1 MEIPSPLMGEGR
13 FACQKRGDAEVIR
26 FIMYRFLQ
34 LIPVLVLVSIVTF
47 AFMHA
52 LPGDV
57 IDALAGDA
65 ETNDPARRAALEKQL
80 GLDRPIYVQYF
91 TWLGKIVLYGD
102 FGKSITTRRSI
113 GVELFKRI
121 PATVY
126 LAVVAVIISLVIAV
140 PLGTIAALKHRTM
153 VDYTVTTAAVAGVSI
168 PNFWFAILCVLFFA
182 LYLGWLPASEYV
194 NPFVDPWLGLKHLL
208 LPAAALGVRLAA
220 ITTRLTRSSMLDEI
234 RKEYVDTARSVGLP
248 EWRVIFKYT
257 LKNALIPTVTV
268 AGLQFGNLLGGT
280 VVIETIFAWPGIG
293 LTLYDAIISRD
304 YPMVQAGILV
314 LAAAFVLV
322 NLLVDITYR
331 LLNPRIRLA

>member
-1 MEIPSPLMGEGR
+1 
-13 FACQKRGDAEVIR
+13 
-26 FIMYRFLQ
+26 
-34 LIPVLVLVSIVTF
+34 
-47 AFMHA
+47 
-52 LPGDV
+52 V

-65 ETNDPARRAALEKQL
+65 ETNDPARRAALEKQF
-80 GLDRPIYVQYF
+80 GLDQPIYVQYF
-91 TWLGKIVLYGD
+91 TWLGKMVLHGD

-126 LAVVAVIISLVIAV
+126 LAVVAVIISLIIAV
-140 PLGTIAALKHRTM
+140 PLGTIAALKHRTL
-153 VDYTVTTAAVAGVSI
+153 VDYTVTTAAVTGISI
-168 PNFWFAILCVLFFA
+168 PNFWFAILCVLFFS

-194 NPFVDPWLGLKHLL
+194 NPFQDPWLGLTHLL
-208 LPAAALGVRLAA
+208 LPGAALGVRLAA

-234 RKEYVDTARSVGLP
+234 RKDYVDTARSVGLP

-257 LKNALIPTVTV
+257 LKNALIPTVTI

-293 LTLYDAIISRD
+293 LTLYDAIMSRD

-331 LLNPRIRLA
+331 LLNPRIRVA

>member
-1 MEIPSPLMGEGR
+1 MFR
-13 FACQKRGDAEVIR
+13 FVI
-26 FIMYRFLQ
+26 YRVFQ
-34 LIPVLVLVSIVTF
+34 LIPVLLLVSIFVF
-47 AFMHA
+47 ALIHA

-57 IDALAGDA
+57 IDALAGEA

-80 GLDRPIYVQYF
+80 GLDQPIYVQYF
-91 TWLGKIVLYGD
+91 TWLGKILFHGD

-113 GVELFKRI
+113 GIEVFKRI
-121 PATVY
+121 PATIY
-126 LAVVAVIISLVIAV
+126 LAVVAVVISLVIAV

-168 PNFWFAILCVLFFA
+168 PQFWFAILCVLFFS

-194 NPFVDPWLGLKHLL
+194 NPFEDPWLGLKHMI
-208 LPAAALGVRLAA
+208 LPGAALGVRLAA
-220 ITTRLTRSSMLDEI
+220 ITTRLTRAAMLDEI
-234 RKEYVDTARSVGLP
+234 RKEYVDTPRSLGLP

-280 VVIETIFAWPGIG
+280 VVIEAIFAWPGIG
-293 LTLYDAIISRD
+293 LTLYDAIMSRD
-304 YPMVQAGILV
+304 YPMVQASVMIL
-314 LAAAFVLV
+314 ATAFVMV
-322 NLLVDITYR
+322 NLLVDLTYR

>member
-1 MEIPSPLMGEGR
+1 
-13 FACQKRGDAEVIR
+13 
-26 FIMYRFLQ
+26 
-34 LIPVLVLVSIVTF
+34 
-47 AFMHA
+47 
-52 LPGDV
+52 
-57 IDALAGDA
+57 
-65 ETNDPARRAALEKQL
+65 
-80 GLDRPIYVQYF
+80 
-91 TWLGKIVLYGD
+91 
-102 FGKSITTRRSI
+102 
-113 GVELFKRI
+113 
-121 PATVY
+121 
-126 LAVVAVIISLVIAV
+126 
-140 PLGTIAALKHRTM
+140 M

-194 NPFVDPWLGLKHLL
+194 NPFDDPWLGLQHLL

-220 ITTRLTRSSMLDEI
+220 ITTRLTRSTMLDEI

-293 LTLYDAIISRD
+293 LTVYDAIMSRD
-304 YPMVQAGILV
+304 YPMVQAGIMILSI
-314 LAAAFVLV
+314 AFVLV

>member
-1 MEIPSPLMGEGR
+1 
-13 FACQKRGDAEVIR
+13 
-26 FIMYRFLQ
+26 
-34 LIPVLVLVSIVTF
+34 VLLLVSIMAF

-80 GLDRPIYVQYF
+80 GLDQPIYVQYF
-91 TWLGKIVLYGD
+91 TWLGKIVLHGD

-126 LAVVAVIISLVIAV
+126 LALVAVIISLVIAV

-194 NPFVDPWLGLKHLL
+194 NPFDDPWLGLQHLL

-220 ITTRLTRSSMLDEI
+220 ITTRLTRSTMLDEI

-280 VVIETIFAWPGIG
+280 VVIEAIFAWPGIG
-293 LTLYDAIISRD
+293 LTVYDAIMSRD
-304 YPMVQAGILV
+304 YPMVQAGIMILSI
-314 LAAAFVLV
+314 AFVLV

>member
-1 MEIPSPLMGEGR
+1 
-13 FACQKRGDAEVIR
+13 VIR
-26 FIMYRFLQ
+26 FIIYRILQ
-34 LIPVLVLVSIVTF
+34 LIPVLLLVSIVTF

-80 GLDRPIYVQYF
+80 GLDQPIYIQYF
-91 TWLGKIVLYGD
+91 TWLGKIVLHGD
-102 FGKSITTRRSI
+102 FGRSITTRRSVGI
-113 GVELFKRI
+113 ELFKRL

-126 LAVVAVIISLVIAV
+126 LAVTAVLISLLIAV
-140 PLGTIAALKHRTM
+140 PVGTIAALKRRTL
-153 VDYTVTTAAVAGVSI
+153 VDYTVTTGAVIGISI

-194 NPFVDPWLGLKHLL
+194 SPFDDPWLGLKHLI
-208 LPAAALGVRLAA
+208 LPGAALGVRLAA

-234 RKEYVDTARSVGLP
+234 RKDYVDTARSLGLP

-257 LKNALIPTVTV
+257 LRNALIPTVTV
-268 AGLQFGNLLGGT
+268 AGLQFGGLLGGT

-293 LTLYDAIISRD
+293 FTLYDAIVSRD
-304 YPMVQAGILV
+304 YPTVQAGILI
-314 LAAAFVLV
+314 LATVYVVV